1 MGACLMAMRMFK
13 HNISCFA
20 TGRDYYTT
28 EEALE
33 MHLYLG
39 SCHHLNQDL
48 CENPEACYLGTV
60 PTSRLGE
67 V

>member
-1 MGACLMAMRMFK
+1 MAMRMFK

-20 TGRDYYTT
+20 ATPPEEITT
-28 EEALE
+28 KEALD

-60 PTSRLGE
+60 PTSCLGE